1 MTGFAL
7 RRSGSTI
14 ASLSDAELLVA
25 LCGPSGRALAK
36 RPLPEIF
43 GLKAAPQA
51 GLFVSED
58 VAPYVVNSQVAVAK
72 ELYTRALH
80 AQLKDQGIF
89 LDTPQ
94 VVRDY
99 LCSKIGGL
107 EYEVFWVLFLDAQNR
122 LIAAEEMFRGTLTQT
137 SVYPREVVKRAL
149 ALNASIVMLAH
160 NHPSGVVEPSRAD
173 EAITRTLKTA
183 LQLVDVRVLDHVI
196 VGGNQSLSF
205 AERGLI

>member
-1 MTGFAL
+1 MNP
-7 RRSGSTI
+7 STI

-25 LCGPSGRALAK
+25 LCGPSGRTLAK
-36 RPLPEIF
+36 RPLPEVF

-51 GLFVSED
+51 GLFASED

-149 ALNASIVMLAH
+149 ALNASTVLLAH
-160 NHPSGVVEPSRAD
+160 NHPSGAVEPSRAD

-183 LQLVDVRVLDHVI
+183 LQLVDVRVLDHII
-196 VGGNQSLSF
+196 VGGNKSLSF

>member
-1 MTGFAL
+1 MNP
-7 RRSGSTI
+7 STI

-51 GLFVSED
+51 GLFASED

-149 ALNASIVMLAH
+149 ALNASTVLLAH
-160 NHPSGVVEPSRAD
+160 NHPSGAVEPSRAD